1 MSYRP
6 PRIAPPPADA
16 MTATQRRLYDN
27 TVRVL
32 GGPVGPRMVL
42 LNHEPLAEAWAAL
55 GDVIKNAG
63 YPVRLREL
71 VVLMV
76 ARHWRADFEWYAH
89 EKQAR
94 AAGLPDA
101 VIDAVR
107 RGVRPAFDDEA
118 DAAIHDYCDAIQ
130 RCHAVDDAVY
140 DRALAVLGQTGIIG
154 LTALIGQYT
163 GVAITL
169 VAHRI
174 MLPDGQPSPF
184 ADAAA

>member
-1 MSYRP
+1 MTFLP
-6 PRIAPPPADA
+6 PRIAPPPVD
-16 MTATQRRLYDN
+16 TLSETQRRLYDN

-42 LNHEPLAEAWAAL
+42 LNHEPLAVAWAAF

-63 YPVRLREL
+63 YPARLREL

-89 EKQAR
+89 EKLAR

-101 VIDAVR
+101 VIGAIQAGR
-107 RGVRPAFDDEA
+107 RPEFDDPA
-118 DAAIHDYCDAIQ
+118 DAAIYDYCDAVQQ
-130 RCHAVDDAVY
+130 RHAVDDATY
-140 DRALAVLGQTGIIG
+140 AAAYAVLGQTGIIE

-174 MLPDGQPSPF
+174 LLPADQPPPF
-184 ADAAA
+184 AD